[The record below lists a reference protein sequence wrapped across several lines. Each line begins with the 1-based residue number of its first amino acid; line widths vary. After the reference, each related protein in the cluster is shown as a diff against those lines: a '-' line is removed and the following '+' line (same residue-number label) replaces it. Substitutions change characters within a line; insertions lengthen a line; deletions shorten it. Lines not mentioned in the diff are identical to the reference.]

1 MESAL
6 LGDHSGDEILV
17 ADLAVGS
24 DVDFTDPLVELGG
37 LELLADVGEDVAK
50 LRDGDKA
57 GGVLVED
64 LEGITEL
71 AIEGFGFH
79 VFGHYIKESGEVE
92 GSHEVLFCHDGCSY
106 MSKEKK
112 DNLKVGG

>member
-1 MESAL
+1 MRITLEPFQKRCCAT
-6 LGDHSGDEILV
+6 G
-17 ADLAVGS
+17 
-24 DVDFTDPLVELGG
+24 FMDPLVELGG

-50 LRDGDKA
+50 LRDDEKA

-71 AIEGFGFH
+71 AIE
-79 VFGHYIKESGEVE
+79 
-92 GSHEVLFCHDGCSY
+92 
-106 MSKEKK
+106 KK